1 LKVFVTGGAG
11 FFGATL
17 VVSLLKKNYPVIIFD
32 NFSNSSEE
40 KISPLLA
47 KGAKLVKGDIT
58 DYKSIENAMDDS
70 DIVIHLAASINVED
84 SILNPEK
91 THNVNVDGAIN
102 VFRACVAN
110 KVRKIIVASSAVVYG
125 ESKNPPVSEN
135 SSTNPISPYGKSKL
149 NMEKHIQKFSKD
161 NNLDC
166 ILLRFFNIYG
176 KGQSDAYAG
185 VITKFMRNISENK
198 QLVIFGDG
206 SNTRDFIAIEDVI
219 DSIHNAISNLVGKR
233 GTCYNIASGR
243 HVSIKELAELMLSIS
258 GKKLEIKYEQPKKG
272 DIPHSQ
278 ANIDLAKKEL
288 GFYPKISLK
297 EGLEKLLKSN

>member
-17 VVSLLKKNYPVIIFD
+17 VASLLKKNYQVIIFD

-58 DYKSIENAMDDS
+58 DYKSIENAIDDS
-70 DIVIHLAASINVED
+70 DTVIHLAASINVEE

-91 THNVNVDGAIN
+91 THNVNVDGSIN

-110 KVRKIIVASSAVVYG
+110 KVRKIIVASSAAVYG
-125 ESKNPPVSEN
+125 DSKNLPVSEN

-149 NMEKHIQKFSKD
+149 NMEKHIQKFSQD
-161 NNLDC
+161 NNFDC

-185 VITKFMRNISENK
+185 VITKFMKNISENK

-219 DSIHNAISNLVGKR
+219 DSIHNTISNLDGKR

-258 GKKLEIKYEQPKKG
+258 GKKLEIKYEPPKKG

-288 GFYPKISLK
+288 DFHPKISLK

>member
-1 LKVFVTGGAG
+1 MKVFVTGGAG

-17 VVSLLKKNYPVIIFD
+17 VASLLKKNYQVIIFD

-58 DYKSIENAMDDS
+58 DYKSIENAIDDS
-70 DIVIHLAASINVED
+70 DTVIHLAASINVEE

-91 THNVNVDGAIN
+91 THNVNVDGTIN

-110 KVRKIIVASSAVVYG
+110 KVRKIIVASSAAVYG
-125 ESKNPPVSEN
+125 ESKNLPVSEN

-149 NMEKHIQKFSKD
+149 NMEKHIQKFSQD
-161 NNLDC
+161 NNFDC

-185 VITKFMRNISENK
+185 VITKFMKNISENK

-219 DSIHNAISNLVGKR
+219 DSIHNAISNLDGKR
-233 GTCYNIASGR
+233 GDCYNIATGR
-243 HVSIKELAELMLSIS
+243 AVSIKELAELMLSIS
-258 GKKLEIKYEQPKKG
+258 GKKLEIKFEPPKKG

-278 ANIDLAKKEL
+278 ANIDLVKKEL
-288 GFYPKISLK
+288 DFHPKISLK

>member
-17 VVSLLKKNYPVIIFD
+17 VTSLLKKNYQVIIFD
-32 NFSNSSEE
+32 NFSNSLEE

-47 KGAKLVKGDIT
+47 KGAKLVQGDIT
-58 DYKSIENAMDDS
+58 DYKSIENTMDDS

-91 THNVNVDGAIN
+91 TYNVNVDGSIN
-102 VFRACVAN
+102 VFRASVAN
-110 KVRKIIVASSAVVYG
+110 KVRKIIVASSAAVYG
-125 ESKNPPVSEN
+125 ESKNLRVSEN

-149 NMEKHIQKFSKD
+149 NMEKYIQKFSQD
-161 NNLDC
+161 NNFDC

-185 VITKFMRNISENK
+185 VITKFTKNISENK

-219 DSIHNAISNLVGKR
+219 DSIHNAISNLDGKR
-233 GTCYNIASGR
+233 GDCYNIATAR
-243 HVSIKELAELMLSIS
+243 AVSIKELAELMLSIS
-258 GKKLEIKYEQPKKG
+258 GKKLEIKYEPPKKG

-288 GFYPKISLK
+288 DFHPKISLK

>member
-1 LKVFVTGGAG
+1 MKVFVTGGAG

-17 VVSLLKKNYPVIIFD
+17 VASLLKKNYQVIIFD

-58 DYKSIENAMDDS
+58 DYKSIENAIDDS

-91 THNVNVDGAIN
+91 THNVNVDGTIN

-110 KVRKIIVASSAVVYG
+110 KVRKIIVASSAAVYG
-125 ESKNPPVSEN
+125 ESKNLPVSEN

-149 NMEKHIQKFSKD
+149 NMEKHIQKFSQD

-166 ILLRFFNIYG
+166 MILRFFNIYG

-185 VITKFMRNISENK
+185 VITKFMKNISENK
-198 QLVIFGDG
+198 SLQIFGDG

-219 DSIHNAISNLVGKR
+219 DSIHNAISNLDGKR
-233 GTCYNIASGR
+233 GDCYNIATGR
-243 HVSIKELAELMLSIS
+243 AVSIKELAELILSIS
-258 GKKLEIKYEQPKKG
+258 GKKLEIKFEPPKKG

-278 ANIDLAKKEL
+278 ANIDLSKKEL
-288 GFYPKISLK
+288 DFHPKISLK

>member
-1 LKVFVTGGAG
+1 MKVFVTGGAG

-17 VVSLLKKNYPVIIFD
+17 VASLLKKNYQVIIFD
-32 NFSNSSEE
+32 NFSNSLEE
-40 KISPLLA
+40 KTSPLLA

-91 THNVNVDGAIN
+91 TYNVNVDGTIN

-110 KVRKIIVASSAVVYG
+110 KVRKIIVASSAAVYG
-125 ESKNPPVSEN
+125 EPENLSISEN

-149 NMEKHIQKFSKD
+149 NMEKYIQKFSQD

-166 ILLRFFNIYG
+166 MILRFFNIYG

-185 VITKFMRNISENK
+185 VITKFMKNISENK
-198 QLVIFGDG
+198 PLVIFGDG
-206 SNTRDFIAIEDVI
+206 SNTRDFVAIEDVI
-219 DSIHNAISNLVGKR
+219 DSIHNAISNLDEKR

-243 HVSIKELAELMLSIS
+243 HVSIKELAGLMLSIS
-258 GKKLEIKYEQPKKG
+258 GKKLEIKYELPKKG

-297 EGLEKLLKSN
+297 EGLEKLLKLN

>member
-11 FFGATL
+11 FLGATL
-17 VVSLLKKNYPVIIFD
+17 VSSLLKKNYQIIIFD

-40 KISPLLA
+40 KISPLLT

-58 DYKSIENAMDDS
+58 DSKSIENAIDDS

-91 THNVNVDGAIN
+91 THNVNVDGTIN

-110 KVRKIIVASSAVVYG
+110 NVRKIIVASSAAVYG
-125 ESKNPPVSEN
+125 ESKNLPVSEN

-149 NMEKHIQKFSKD
+149 NMEKYIQKFSQD

-166 ILLRFFNIYG
+166 IILRFFNIYG

-185 VITKFMRNISENK
+185 VITKFMKNISENK
-198 QLVIFGDG
+198 PLVIFGDG
-206 SNTRDFIAIEDVI
+206 SYTRDFIHIDDALEAIYK
-219 DSIHNAISNLVGKR
+219 AIQKIEGKR
-233 GTCYNIASGR
+233 GDCYNIATGR
-243 HVSIKELAELMLSIS
+243 AVSIKELAGLTLSIS
-258 GKKLEIKYEQPKKG
+258 GKKLEIKFEPPKKG

-288 GFYPKISLK
+288 DFHPKISLK
-297 EGLEKLLKSN
+297 AGLEKLLKSN

>member
-1 LKVFVTGGAG
+1 LKVFVTGGGG

-17 VVSLLKKNYPVIIFD
+17 VASLLKKNYQVIIFD

-70 DIVIHLAASINVED
+70 DIVIHLAASINIED

-91 THNVNVDGAIN
+91 THNVNVDGTIN
-102 VFRACVAN
+102 VFRACAAN
-110 KVRKIIVASSAVVYG
+110 KVRKIIVASSAAVYG
-125 ESKNPPVSEN
+125 EPENLPVSEN
-135 SSTNPISPYGKSKL
+135 SLTNPISPYGESKL
-149 NMEKHIQKFSKD
+149 NMEKYAQKFSQD

-176 KGQSDAYAG
+176 EGQSDAYAG
-185 VITKFMRNISENK
+185 VITKFMKNISENK

-219 DSIHNAISNLVGKR
+219 DSIHNAVSNLDRKR

-258 GKKLEIKYEQPKKG
+258 GNKLEIKFELPKKG
-272 DIPHSQ
+272 DIHHSQ

-288 GFYPKISLK
+288 DFHPKISFK
-297 EGLEKLLKSN
+297 EGLEKLLKLN

>member
-11 FFGATL
+11 FFGANL
-17 VVSLLKKNYPVIIFD
+17 VASLLKKNYQVIIFD

-91 THNVNVDGAIN
+91 THNVNVDGSIN

-110 KVRKIIVASSAVVYG
+110 KVRKIIVASSAAVYG
-125 ESKNPPVSEN
+125 ELENLPASEN
-135 SSTNPISPYGKSKL
+135 SSTNTISPYGESKL
-149 NMEKHIQKFSKD
+149 NMEKHTQKFSQD

-176 KGQSDAYAG
+176 KGQSDVYAG
-185 VITKFMRNISENK
+185 VITKFTKNISENK
-198 QLVIFGDG
+198 PLVIFGDG
-206 SNTRDFIAIEDVI
+206 SYTRDFIAIEDVI
-219 DSIHNAISNLVGKR
+219 DSIHNAISNLDGKR
-233 GTCYNIASGR
+233 GTCYNVATGR
-243 HVSIKELAELMLSIS
+243 AVSIKELAELMLSIS
-258 GKKLEIKYEQPKKG
+258 GKKLEIKFEPPKKG

-288 GFYPKISLK
+288 DFHPKISFK

>member
-1 LKVFVTGGAG
+1 MKVFVTGGAG

-17 VVSLLKKNYPVIIFD
+17 VVSLLKKNHQVIIFD

-70 DIVIHLAASINVED
+70 DTVIHLAASINVED

-91 THNVNVDGAIN
+91 THNVNIDGSIN

-110 KVRKIIVASSAVVYG
+110 KVRKIIVVSSAAVYG
-125 ESKNPPVSEN
+125 ESKNLPVSEN
-135 SSTNPISPYGKSKL
+135 SPTNPISPYGESKL
-149 NMEKHIQKFSKD
+149 NMEKYTQKFSQD

-166 ILLRFFNIYG
+166 IILRFFNIYG

-185 VITKFMRNISENK
+185 VITKFMKNISENK
-198 QLVIFGDG
+198 PLVIFGDG
-206 SNTRDFIAIEDVI
+206 SYTRDFLHIDDAVEAINKAIEKI
-219 DSIHNAISNLVGKR
+219 EGKR
-233 GTCYNIASGR
+233 GDCYNIAIGKA
-243 HVSIKELAELMLSIS
+243 VSIKELAELMLSIS
-258 GKKLEIKYEQPKKG
+258 GKKLEIKFELPKKG

-288 GFYPKISLK
+288 DFHPKISLK

>member
-1 LKVFVTGGAG
+1 MKVFVTGGAG

-17 VVSLLKKNYPVIIFD
+17 VASLLKKNYQVIIFD
-32 NFSNSSEE
+32 NFSNSSEK

-91 THNVNVDGAIN
+91 THNVNVDGSIN

-110 KVRKIIVASSAVVYG
+110 KVRKIIVASSAAVYG
-125 ESKNPPVSEN
+125 QPENPLVSEN

-149 NMEKHIQKFSKD
+149 NMEKHIQKFSQD

-166 ILLRFFNIYG
+166 IILRFFNIYG

-185 VITKFMRNISENK
+185 VITKFMKNISENK

-219 DSIHNAISNLVGKR
+219 DSIHNAISNLDGKR

-258 GKKLEIKYEQPKKG
+258 GKKLEIKYEPPKKG

-288 GFYPKISLK
+288 DFHPKISLK

>member
-17 VVSLLKKNYPVIIFD
+17 VASLLKKNYQVIIFD

-70 DIVIHLAASINVED
+70 DIAIHLAASINVED

-91 THNVNVDGAIN
+91 THNVNVDGSIN
-102 VFRACVAN
+102 VFRACVAH
-110 KVRKIIVASSAVVYG
+110 KVRKIIVASSAAVYG
-125 ESKNPPVSEN
+125 EPENLPVSEN
-135 SSTNPISPYGKSKL
+135 SPTNPLSPYGESKL
-149 NMEKHIQKFSKD
+149 NMEKYTQKFSQD

-176 KGQSDAYAG
+176 EGQSDAYAG
-185 VITKFMRNISENK
+185 VITKFMKNISENK

-206 SNTRDFIAIEDVI
+206 SNTRDFIATEDVI
-219 DSIHNAISNLVGKR
+219 DSIHNAISNLDRKR

-258 GKKLEIKYEQPKKG
+258 GNKLEIKFEPPKKG

-288 GFYPKISLK
+288 DFHPKISLK
-297 EGLEKLLKSN
+297 EGLEKLLKLN

>member
-17 VVSLLKKNYPVIIFD
+17 VASLLKKNYQVIIFD

-91 THNVNVDGAIN
+91 THNVNVDGSIN

-110 KVRKIIVASSAVVYG
+110 KARKIIVASSAAVYG
-125 ESKNPPVSEN
+125 ESKNLPVSEN
-135 SSTNPISPYGKSKL
+135 SSINPISPYGESKL
-149 NMEKHIQKFSKD
+149 NMEKHIQKFSQD

-166 ILLRFFNIYG
+166 IILRFFNIYG

-185 VITKFMRNISENK
+185 VITKFMKNISENK

-206 SNTRDFIAIEDVI
+206 LNTRDFIAIEDVI
-219 DSIHNAISNLVGKR
+219 DSIYNAISNLDGKR
-233 GTCYNIASGR
+233 GTCYNIALGR

-258 GKKLEIKYEQPKKG
+258 GKKLEIKFEPPKKG

-288 GFYPKISLK
+288 DFHPKISLK

>member
-1 LKVFVTGGAG
+1 MFVTGGAG

-17 VVSLLKKNYPVIIFD
+17 VASLLKKNYQVIIFD

-40 KISPLLA
+40 KISSLLA
-47 KGAKLVKGDIT
+47 KGAKLVQGDIT

-91 THNVNVDGAIN
+91 THNVNVDGTIN

-110 KVRKIIVASSAVVYG
+110 KVRKIIVASSAAIYG
-125 ESKNPPVSEN
+125 ESKNLPVSEN
-135 SSTNPISPYGKSKL
+135 SSTNPISSYGKSKL
-149 NMEKHIQKFSKD
+149 NMEKHIQKFSQD

-166 ILLRFFNIYG
+166 IILRFFNIYG
-176 KGQSDAYAG
+176 KGQSGAYAG
-185 VITKFMRNISENK
+185 VITKFMKNISENK
-198 QLVIFGDG
+198 PLVIFGDG
-206 SNTRDFIAIEDVI
+206 SNTRDFIAIKDVI
-219 DSIHNAISNLVGKR
+219 DSIHNAISNLDGKR

-258 GKKLEIKYEQPKKG
+258 GNKLEIKFELPKKG

-297 EGLEKLLKSN
+297 EGLEKLLKLN

>member
-1 LKVFVTGGAG
+1 MKVFVTGGAG

-17 VVSLLKKNYPVIIFD
+17 VASLLKKNYQVIIFD

-40 KISPLLA
+40 KISSLLA

-70 DIVIHLAASINVED
+70 DTVIHLAASINVED

-91 THNVNVDGAIN
+91 THNVNVDGSIN

-110 KVRKIIVASSAVVYG
+110 KVRKIIVASSAAVYG
-125 ESKNPPVSEN
+125 ESKNLPVSEN
-135 SSTNPISPYGKSKL
+135 SLINPISPYGKSKL
-149 NMEKHIQKFSKD
+149 NMEKHIQKFSQD

-166 ILLRFFNIYG
+166 IILRFFNIYG
-176 KGQSDAYAG
+176 KGQSNAYAG
-185 VITKFMRNISENK
+185 VITKFMKNISENK
-198 QLVIFGDG
+198 PLVIFGDG
-206 SNTRDFIAIEDVI
+206 SYTRDFLHIDNALEAIYNAIEKI
-219 DSIHNAISNLVGKR
+219 EGKR
-233 GTCYNIASGR
+233 GNCYNIATGIA
-243 HVSIKELAELMLSIS
+243 VSIKELAELMLSIS
-258 GKKLEIKYEQPKKG
+258 GKKLEIKFELPKKG

-288 GFYPKISLK
+288 DFHPKISLN
-297 EGLEKLLKSN
+297 EGLKKLLKSN

>member
-1 LKVFVTGGAG
+1 MKVFVTGGAG

-17 VVSLLKKNYPVIIFD
+17 VASLLKKNYEVIIFD
-32 NFSNSSEE
+32 NFSNSLEE

-91 THNVNVDGAIN
+91 THRINVDGTIN
-102 VFRACVAN
+102 VLRACVAN
-110 KVRKIIVASSAVVYG
+110 KVRKIIVASSAAVYG
-125 ESKNPPVSEN
+125 ELKNLPVSEN

-149 NMEKHIQKFSKD
+149 NMEKHIQKFSQD

-166 ILLRFFNIYG
+166 IILRFFNIYG

-185 VITKFMRNISENK
+185 VITKFMKNISENK
-198 QLVIFGDG
+198 SLQIFGDG

-219 DSIHNAISNLVGKR
+219 DSIHNAISNLDGKR
-233 GTCYNIASGR
+233 GNCYNIATGR
-243 HVSIKELAELMLSIS
+243 AVSIKELAELMLSIS
-258 GKKLEIKYEQPKKG
+258 GKKLEIKFEPPKKG

-278 ANIDLAKKEL
+278 ANIDLVKKEL
-288 GFYPKISLK
+288 DFHPKISLK

>member
-1 LKVFVTGGAG
+1 MKVFVTGGAG

-17 VVSLLKKNYPVIIFD
+17 VASLLKKNYQVIIFD

-47 KGAKLVKGDIT
+47 KGAKLVEGDIT

-70 DIVIHLAASINVED
+70 DIAIHLAASINVED

-91 THNVNVDGAIN
+91 THNVNVDGSIN

-110 KVRKIIVASSAVVYG
+110 KVRKIIVASSAAVYG
-125 ESKNPPVSEN
+125 EPENLPVSEN
-135 SSTNPISPYGKSKL
+135 SPTNPISPYGESKL
-149 NMEKHIQKFSKD
+149 NMEKYTQKFSQN

-176 KGQSDAYAG
+176 AGQSDAYAG
-185 VITKFMRNISENK
+185 VITKFMKNISENK
-198 QLVIFGDG
+198 LLVIFGDG

-219 DSIHNAISNLVGKR
+219 DSIHNAISNLDGKR

-243 HVSIKELAELMLSIS
+243 HVSIKELAQLMLSIS
-258 GKKLEIKYEQPKKG
+258 DKKLEIKYELPKKS
-272 DIPHSQ
+272 DIHHSK

-288 GFYPKISLK
+288 DFHPKISLK
-297 EGLEKLLKSN
+297 EGLEKLLKLN

>member
-1 LKVFVTGGAG
+1 
-11 FFGATL
+11 
-17 VVSLLKKNYPVIIFD
+17 
-32 NFSNSSEE
+32 
-40 KISPLLA
+40 
-47 KGAKLVKGDIT
+47 
-58 DYKSIENAMDDS
+58 MDDS
-70 DIVIHLAASINVED
+70 GIVIHLAASINVED

-91 THNVNVDGAIN
+91 THNVNVDGSIN

-110 KVRKIIVASSAVVYG
+110 KVRKIIVASSAAVYG
-125 ESKNPPVSEN
+125 EPENLPVSEN
-135 SSTNPISPYGKSKL
+135 SLTNPISPYGESKL
-149 NMEKHIQKFSKD
+149 NMEKYTQKFSQD

-176 KGQSDAYAG
+176 EGQSDAYAG
-185 VITKFMRNISENK
+185 VITKFMKNISENK
-198 QLVIFGDG
+198 PLVIFGDG

-219 DSIHNAISNLVGKR
+219 DSIHNAISNLDGKR

-258 GKKLEIKYEQPKKG
+258 GKKLEIKFELPKKS

-288 GFYPKISLK
+288 GFYPKISLN

>member
-17 VVSLLKKNYPVIIFD
+17 VASLLKKNYQVIISD

-70 DIVIHLAASINVED
+70 DIVIHLAASINVEE

-91 THNVNVDGAIN
+91 TYNVNVDGTIN

-110 KVRKIIVASSAVVYG
+110 KVRKIIVASSAAVYG
-125 ESKNPPVSEN
+125 ESKNLPVSEN
-135 SSTNPISPYGKSKL
+135 SSTNPISPYGKSKI
-149 NMEKHIQKFSKD
+149 NMEKYIQKFSQD
-161 NNLDC
+161 NNFDC

-185 VITKFMRNISENK
+185 VITKFMKNISENK
-198 QLVIFGDG
+198 SLVIFGDG
-206 SNTRDFIAIEDVI
+206 SYTRDFLHIVDALEAIYKAIEKTEE
-219 DSIHNAISNLVGKR
+219 KR
-233 GTCYNIASGR
+233 GDCYNIATGIA
-243 HVSIKELAELMLSIS
+243 VSIKELAELMLSIS
-258 GKKLEIKYEQPKKG
+258 GKKLEIKYEPPKKG
-272 DIPHSQ
+272 DISHSQ

-288 GFYPKISLK
+288 DFHPKISLK